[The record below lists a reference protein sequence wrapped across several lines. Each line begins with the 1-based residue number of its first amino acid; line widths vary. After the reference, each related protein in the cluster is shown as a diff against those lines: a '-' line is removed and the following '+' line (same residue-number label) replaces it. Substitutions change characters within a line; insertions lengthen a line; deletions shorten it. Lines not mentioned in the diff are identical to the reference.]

1 MIKTF
6 RGLIADGAQDTIN
19 LHTNDGKTGYK
30 ITKFELIGNNPQAGN
45 QESVVKIYKV
55 KQPEI
60 GSSTPPVFADGLID
74 FSDNT
79 LLGVGVFKNYGA
91 VDYNINDQVIFD
103 QEIFNQDIY
112 VTHTDAA
119 GSNLACNYYIE
130 LEQMPLDL
138 NESTVATLQSIRNA

>member
-45 QESVVKIYKV
+45 QESVVKIYKL
-55 KQPEI
+55 KQALGEI
-60 GSSTPPVFADGLID
+60 DGLID
-74 FSDNT
+74 FSDGT

-119 GSNLACNYYIE
+119 GSTLACNYYIE